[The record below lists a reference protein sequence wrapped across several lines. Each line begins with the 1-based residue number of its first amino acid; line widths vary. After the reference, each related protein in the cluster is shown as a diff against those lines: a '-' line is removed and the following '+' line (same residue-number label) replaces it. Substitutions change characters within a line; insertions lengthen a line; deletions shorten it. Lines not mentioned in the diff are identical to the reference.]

1 MSCRHEVVT
10 TNHIVTVAASLSTA
24 VEAAETPEFSHLA
37 SCDWDYFLVSD
48 AQQVSV
54 LSGLIEEGDGDEPRV
69 QVHLD

>member
-1 MSCRHEVVT
+1 MPCRHGVVT
-10 TNHIVTVAASLSTA
+10 TNHSVTVAAFLSTT

-37 SCDWDYFLVSD
+37 LCDWDYFLVSN

-69 QVHLD
+69 QVPLD